1 MEMGRMMVIHS
12 AIIGV
17 FLYLFLVFV
26 LGVNQA
32 VAENQSILVA
42 SLILA
47 YMVVFGHGL
56 PISVNKDLFF

>member
-1 MEMGRMMVIHS
+1 MMVIHS